1 MTAEVTEFARNALGG
16 ELQLCSLD
24 PRTGYFRDGRC
35 RTRRD
40 DLGSHVVCAQVTD
53 EFLRFSRERGNDLV
67 TPVPAH
73 GFPGLRPGDR
83 WCLCALRWREA
94 HEAGLAPSLFLQAT
108 HERVLSVVD
117 LDLLLPYA
125 LDLPRHG

>member
-1 MTAEVTEFARNALGG
+1 
-16 ELQLCSLD
+16 
-24 PRTGYFRDGRC
+24 
-35 RTRRD
+35 
-40 DLGSHVVCAQVTD
+40 VVCAQVTD

-94 HEAGLAPSLFLQAT
+94 HEAGLAPPLFLQAT